1 MAFNYQSE
9 WEEQA
14 AAPANPATGNWKIYF
29 KSTGMFILEDDGT
42 EHGPF
47 NAGGVPAGEL
57 PPLMVSD
64 GWPSSTNGS
73 SAVTQVHFVTNN
85 IDLMVAYFDQTTQE
99 HFQWTVLM
107 PDNWD
112 GSTITFKVF
121 WTATS
126 GTPAE
131 TVEWN
136 LQGRSHAD
144 SDAID
149 QVWGTAV
156 EVSDALI
163 TASDVHISAVSGA
176 VTITGAGAGEMVQLR
191 LYRDVADTL
200 AADAAL
206 IGIKVYYGTV

>member
-14 AAPANPATGNWKIYF
+14 SAPANPATGNWKIYF
-29 KSTGMFILEDDGT
+29 KATGMFILEDDGT

-47 NAGGVPAGEL
+47 NAGGVPSNEL
-57 PPLMVSD
+57 VLMVAE
-64 GWPSSTNGS
+64 GRPSTTNGS

-112 GSTITFKVF
+112 AGTITFKVF

-149 QVWGTAV
+149 QAWGTAV

-206 IGIKVYYGTV
+206 IGIKIYYGTA